1 MSSYLNFCSDS
12 NSKPFPTFENL
23 LLFYVATLSQR
34 GLKGAT
40 IKSYLAAIRYTQIS
54 LGMGNPQICSMP
66 RLEYVVKGAHKAS
79 AGPTRT
85 CLPITPD
92 ILRAMQSFWNQTPN
106 RFNASMLWAASCMSF
121 YGFLRSGEVV
131 VASATAFD
139 PSADLSY
146 GDVAVDNV
154 ESPHFLSVRI
164 KTSKTDPFREGVT
177 VYLGVTGCSLCPV
190 TAILSYMVLRGGDS
204 GPFFLFENGDYLSRD
219 RFVRDLRSALS
230 AVSCRPQDYAC
241 HSYRIG
247 AATAAARA
255 GVADS
260 LIQTLGRWQ
269 SSAFQLYIRTPW
281 DTLCAVSRTLV
292 NRQSQ

>member
-1 MSSYLNFCSDS
+1 
-12 NSKPFPTFENL
+12 
-23 LLFYVATLSQR
+23 
-34 GLKGAT
+34 
-40 IKSYLAAIRYTQIS
+40 
-54 LGMGNPQICSMP
+54 
-66 RLEYVVKGAHKAS
+66 
-79 AGPTRT
+79 
-85 CLPITPD
+85 
-92 ILRAMQSFWNQTPN
+92 
-106 RFNASMLWAASCMSF
+106 MLF

-139 PSADLSY
+139 PSADPSY

-154 ESPHFLSVRI
+154 ASPHFLSVRI

-190 TAILSYMVLRGGDS
+190 AAILSYMVLRGGDS
-204 GPFFLFENGDYLSRD
+204 GPFFFLFENDDYLTRD

-230 AVSCRPQDYAC
+230 AVGCRPQDYAC
-241 HSYRIG
+241 HSFRIG
-247 AATAAARA
+247 VATAAARA

-269 SSAFQLYIRTPW
+269 SSAFQLYICTPW